1 MRNFR
6 EILRKRRSLMKMYEN
21 KDGRLYILKVLSLK
35 ASKCVCKFSSKIEN
49 FAFFLHFFSICE
61 QFFFQIVNFKE
72 ILRKGRSLIM
82 KM

>member
-6 EILRKRRSLMKMYEN
+6 EILRKGRSLMYEN

-61 QFFFQIVNFKE
+61 QFFFSNCKF
-72 ILRKGRSLIM
+72 
-82 KM
+82 